1 MPYYVVGRRCYG
13 THEIAKKI
21 NDFLK
26 IKKEVDTPKGKKTQL
41 IPLFTVTRHDV
52 NTVLEKYYN
61 SQVKRFHYKY
71 GICYEMDA
79 IERLM
84 FGKNNL
90 DFFNNIYKVFCQA
103 HNVDFDARVYHTLR
117 ELVNESPQSNN
128 SNHSTFEDESQRAKE
143 NLERIR
149 KEPIKYR
156 NSTDDD
162 EDQFQSRDFEN
173 DNDAYS
179 NYLIKTKYQES
190 INRNKKIY
198 ITEEKF
204 LRLFKNK
211 LL

>member
-1 MPYYVVGRRCYG
+1 MPYYVDGKKCYG
-13 THEIAKKI
+13 THEIAKKV
-21 NDFLK
+21 NNFLK
-26 IKKEVDTPKGKKTQL
+26 IKKEVDTDKGKKIKL
-41 IPLFTVTRHDV
+41 IPLFIVSRKNVYD
-52 NTVLEKYYN
+52 VLEKYY
-61 SQVKRFHYKY
+61 SDYVIKHYFKY
-71 GICYEMDA
+71 GICYDIDS
-79 IERLM
+79 IEHLM
-84 FGKNNL
+84 FGENSL
-90 DFFNNIYKVFCQA
+90 TFFDRLYKAFCQT
-103 HNVDFDARVYHTLR
+103 NDIKYDARVYHELR
-117 ELVNESPQSNN
+117 GLIKHIPPTNN
-128 SNHSTFEDESQRAKE
+128 NHSTFEDESKRAKE